1 MERKGKFFT
10 NSNTTFAHVFHCRTE
25 MHDVHDYI
33 TLNVTILYYSYTC
46 VQYLDVQINV
56 LVQKK

>member
-10 NSNTTFAHVFHCRTE
+10 NSNKTFAHVFHCRTE

-46 VQYLDVQINV
+46 VQYLDVQT
-56 LVQKK
+56 K